1 MLRQRLLKNSP
12 PRMISRPPLPCAVIL
27 RRCCSPVAR
36 PRFLAAPTSMPG
48 DLCDRCHVN
57 LARCQRRARRRACPA
72 TAQSR
77 RLLARASA
85 ADRDPRRLRA
95 WGLRSLHRARERRD
109 RSFLPDAR
117 GADPRR
123 VRRNHRGIIRQR
135 RDRRSAGRFSRAQ
148 CVAMRVLHAG
158 NADGR
163 AGSIETACRAG
174 PGADTRAS
182 FRQLLP
188 LHRLSGDCR
197 CGRDHGAGA
206 HGEHAMI
213 VASANPEGLSVLDRP
228 NSYIG
233 KVVPRPNLER
243 LMQGR
248 GLYVSDMVLPR
259 MAHVVFL
266 RSPHAHARI
275 TGIDAAAARRVPG
288 VVAIV
293 TGEALAAV
301 ITPWVGVLSHLKG
314 LKSAPQHAIAI
325 DHVRWQGEAVAAVVA
340 TSRAVAEDA
349 AEIVS
354 VEYQELD
361 AVTDMRTAL
370 DPETPVIHSS
380 LGDNLA
386 FERNLDAGAVDAAFA
401 ESDAVVEADFIFGRH
416 TGVTLEPRS
425 VVADWNAAEARLTI
439 YQGTQAPHMVQNIAA
454 LHLGLTD
461 SQVRVVCKDVG
472 GSFGIKVHIY
482 ADEMATYA
490 LSKLLLRPVK
500 FVADRV
506 ESFNTDIHARDHRCK
521 GRIGVKR
528 DGTITAFEIDAL
540 TGIGPYSMYPRTS
553 AIEANQVVNL
563 VGGPYVTK
571 NYRARARVV
580 FQNKN
585 VMCQYRAVGHPIAVA
600 VTEGLV
606 ELAAAKIGMD
616 PLELRRRNLIA
627 DDAHPSSGPSGIKF
641 EALSNH
647 AAMDKLVKMMD
658 YNALRAEQAALR
670 SKNIHRGIG
679 IASFIEV
686 TNPSAAFYGV
696 GGARISSQDGVAVRL
711 DATGSVICQTSIT
724 EQGQGS
730 ESLTAQ
736 IVGSVLGVSMERVRV
751 ILGDTDHTPYGG
763 GTRASR
769 GAGIGGEA
777 ALQAAKIL
785 RKNVLDVAAAIL
797 QSSPAELDIVNDA
810 IVSAVDGSSRI
821 DLKELSRIVYFRP
834 DTLPPGIQPELMAT
848 RHFVPREYPFAFTN
862 GVQASW
868 LEVDTDT
875 GFVKLL
881 RHWVVEDCGTI
892 INPQLVDEQIRGGV
906 VQGLGAALFEKCIY
920 DERGQLTNANMAD
933 YLVPM
938 SGEMPDIDVG
948 HVVSPTLETELGAKG
963 AGEAGT
969 AGAAAAV
976 ANAVNDALKPFGA
989 IIS

>member
-1 MLRQRLLKNSP
+1 MS
-12 PRMISRPPLPCAVIL
+12 I
-27 RRCCSPVAR
+27 
-36 PRFLAAPTSMPG
+36 
-48 DLCDRCHVN
+48 
-57 LARCQRRARRRACPA
+57 A
-72 TAQSR
+72 T
-77 RLLARASA
+77 
-85 ADRDPRRLRA
+85 
-95 WGLRSLHRARERRD
+95 
-109 RSFLPDAR
+109 
-117 GADPRR
+117 
-123 VRRNHRGIIRQR
+123 
-135 RDRRSAGRFSRAQ
+135 
-148 CVAMRVLHAG
+148 
-158 NADGR
+158 
-163 AGSIETACRAG
+163 T
-174 PGADTRAS
+174 
-182 FRQLLP
+182 
-188 LHRLSGDCR
+188 
-197 CGRDHGAGA
+197 
-206 HGEHAMI
+206 
-213 VASANPEGLSVLDRP
+213 NPEILSELDRP

-233 KVVPRPNLER
+233 KSVPRPNLER

-248 GLYVSDMVLPR
+248 GLYVSDMELPR
-259 MAHVVFL
+259 MGHVVFL
-266 RSPHAHARI
+266 RSPHAHAKI
-275 TGIDAAAARRVPG
+275 IGVDATEARRAPG
-288 VVAIV
+288 VIAIV
-293 TGEALAAV
+293 TGKELAAV

-325 DHVRWQGEAVAAVVA
+325 DRVCWQGEAVAAIVA
-340 TSRAVAEDA
+340 TSRAAAEDA
-349 AEIVS
+349 AEIVR
-354 VEYQELD
+354 VDYEELV
-361 AVTDMRTAL
+361 AVTDMGTAL
-370 DPETPVIHSS
+370 NPETPVIHPS

-386 FERNLDAGAVDAAFA
+386 FERSLDAGSVEAAFA
-401 ESDAVVEADFIFGRH
+401 DSDAVVEADFIFGRH
-416 TGVTLEPRS
+416 TGVTLEPRA
-425 VVADWNAAEARLTI
+425 VVADWNAAEQRLTI

-454 LHLGLTD
+454 LHLRLEEQ
-461 SQVRVVCKDVG
+461 QVRVVCKDVG

-490 LSKLLLRPVK
+490 LSKLLRRPIK

-528 DGTITAFEIDAL
+528 DGTIMAFEIDDL

-563 VGGPYVTK
+563 VGGPYVTR

-585 VMCQYRAVGHPIAVA
+585 VMCQYRAVGHPIACS

-606 ELAAAKIGMD
+606 DLAAARIGMD
-616 PLELRRRNLIA
+616 PVEIRRRNLIA
-627 DDAHPSSGPSGIKF
+627 DDAYPCASPSGLRF
-641 EALSNH
+641 EQLSHH
-647 AAMDKLVKMMD
+647 AAMNKLMKMMD
-658 YNALRAEQAALR
+658 YDALRAEQEALR
-670 SKNIHRGIG
+670 KRNIHRGIG
-679 IASFIEV
+679 VASFIEV

-751 ILGDTDHTPYGG
+751 ILGDTDNTPYGG
-763 GTRASR
+763 GTWASR

-785 RKNVLDVAAAIL
+785 RKNILDVAAAIL
-797 QSSPAELDIVNDA
+797 QSSPGELGIANNAVVN
-810 IVSAVDGSSRI
+810 VSDGSARI
-821 DLKELSRIVYFRP
+821 ELRELARIVYFRP

-875 GFVKLL
+875 GFVRLL

-938 SGEMPDIDVG
+938 SAEMPDIDVG
-948 HVVSPTLETELGAKG
+948 HVVSPTLESELGAKG

-976 ANAVNDALKPFGA
+976 TNAVNDALRPFGTIVTEIPLTPQVILTA
-989 IIS
+989 LGRI